1 MKPDRRTQRTR
12 KLLREA
18 LISLILEKG
27 YDSVTVQDIT
37 DRANLGRA
45 TFYLHYHDG
54 KDALLLDMMNDVVAE
69 QLERIRSLPPDA
81 PPQTPSYYAFE
92 HAEANADFYRAIL
105 GEHGLAGVASRYR
118 DSSAKQL
125 QAEIESM
132 LPPNTAVPAAIVSQ
146 FIFGALNS
154 LIIWWLE
161 NKQPYSAKEMAE
173 IFHRL
178 TQFGL
183 QGALTADMKSPEK

>member
-18 LISLILEKG
+18 LIALILEKG
-27 YDSVTVQDIT
+27 YDAVTVQDIT

-54 KDALLLDMMNDVVAE
+54 KDALLLDMMQDVVAE
-69 QLERIRSLPPDA
+69 QLERIRSLPPDT
-81 PPQTPSYYAFE
+81 PPKTPSYYAFE

-105 GEHGLAGVASRYR
+105 GERGLAGVVNRYR
-118 DSSAKQL
+118 DSAAKQL
-125 QAEIESM
+125 QTEIESL
-132 LPPNTAVPAAIVSQ
+132 LPSNIDIPAEIVSQ

-161 NKQPYSAKEMAE
+161 NKQPYSAEEMAE

-178 TQFGL
+178 AQFGL
-183 QGALTADMKSPEK
+183 QGALVANVKPPEQ

>member
-1 MKPDRRTQRTR
+1 MKPDRRKQRTR

-27 YDSVTVQDIT
+27 YDAVTVQDIT

-54 KDALLLDMMNDVVAE
+54 KDALLLDMMQDVVAE
-69 QLERIRSLPPDA
+69 QLERIRSQPDSA
-81 PPQTPSYYAFE
+81 GRLPSYYAFE

-105 GEHGLAGVASRYR
+105 GERGLAGVAYHYR
-118 DSSAKQL
+118 DSAAKQL
-125 QAEIESM
+125 QAEVEQV
-132 LPPNTAVPAAIVSQ
+132 LPADSTIPAELASQ

-161 NKQPYSAKEMAE
+161 NQQPYSPEEMAR
-173 IFHRL
+173 IFHQL
-178 TQFGL
+178 AQFGL
-183 QGALTADMKSPEK
+183 QGARTTDTQEK